1 MISRMRITAVLG
13 AVVLLASACD
23 SGDTPFSPSARPALN
38 GGGHVPGG
46 NVTGTP
52 GDSTTY
58 TTNATSTAVPVP
70 VEEPAPTQGGGHVP
84 GGN

>member
-23 SGDTPFSPSARPALN
+23 SGDTPFSPTAKPAFD
-38 GGGHVPGG
+38 GGHTTGG
-46 NVTGTP
+46 NVVGTP
-52 GDSTTY
+52 GDSTSYGTFS
-58 TTNATSTAVPVP
+58 ATSTSAPGAG
-70 VEEPAPTQGGGHVP
+70 EPTDPIDEGGHTT